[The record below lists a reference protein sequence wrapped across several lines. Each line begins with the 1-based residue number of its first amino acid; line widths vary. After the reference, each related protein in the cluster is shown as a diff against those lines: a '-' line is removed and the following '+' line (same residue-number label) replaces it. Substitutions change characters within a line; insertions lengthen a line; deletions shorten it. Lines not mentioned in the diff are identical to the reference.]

1 MGYHTKK
8 IKRGEFGEV
17 SKIQEELEELIDA
30 LDQNNKIMA
39 LCELSDMY
47 GAMNGFLQKHYEGI
61 TIEDIAVMA
70 EATKRAFED
79 GDRLPKDS
87 E

>member
-8 IKRGEFGEV
+8 IERGEFGEV

-39 LCELSDMY
+39 LCELADMY
-47 GAMNGFLQKHYEGI
+47 GAMNGFLQKHFDDI

-87 E
+87 